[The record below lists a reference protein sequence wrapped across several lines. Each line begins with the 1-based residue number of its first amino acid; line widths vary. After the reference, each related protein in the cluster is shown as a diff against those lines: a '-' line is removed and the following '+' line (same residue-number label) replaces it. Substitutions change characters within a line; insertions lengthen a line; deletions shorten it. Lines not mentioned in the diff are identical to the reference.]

1 MLKISCVAAILKNS
15 DDKALLQLR
24 DDRPSLSF
32 ASHWTLPGGKVEER
46 ETPDEAIC
54 RELMEEIEL
63 QLPLE
68 LWNVYERPH
77 SDSINIEQ
85 YIYLGQTDRS
95 ISSLKMNEGADQQFF
110 GFK

>member
-1 MLKISCVAAILKNS
+1 
-15 DDKALLQLR
+15 
-24 DDRPSLSF
+24 
-32 ASHWTLPGGKVEER
+32 
-46 ETPDEAIC
+46 
-54 RELMEEIEL
+54 MEEIEL

-110 GFK
+110 DCKEIADIPLAFGFDSLLSNVII